1 MFQTTKDDV
10 IFSGHGA
17 TLPEKGRLTHV
28 PEGVEFIMFGPPGT
42 CVTDNLGQMLEGGI
56 YISNLF
62 ITSPKTKG
70 RSSLSATKLTYAS
83 GGIPNLILAQPRDI
97 NVGGQGVVPHIIGV
111 ETPTHLQ
118 DLWPRLKPFRK
129 AGKILRVIWAACSTI
144 RNTDPT
150 ADGE

>member
-1 MFQTTKDDV
+1 MFQTTNEDV

-17 TLPEKGRLTHV
+17 TLPEKGRLTRV

-42 CVTDNLGQMLEGGI
+42 CITDNLGQMLEGGI

-62 ITSPKTKG
+62 IISPKTQD
-70 RSSLSATKLTYAS
+70 RSPLSANKLTYAS
-83 GGIPNLILAQPRDI
+83 GGIPNLLLSEPRNI

-118 DLWPRLKPFRK
+118 DLWKRLKPFK
-129 AGKILRVIWAACSTI
+129 KDGKII
-144 RNTDPT
+144 R
-150 ADGE
+150 AI